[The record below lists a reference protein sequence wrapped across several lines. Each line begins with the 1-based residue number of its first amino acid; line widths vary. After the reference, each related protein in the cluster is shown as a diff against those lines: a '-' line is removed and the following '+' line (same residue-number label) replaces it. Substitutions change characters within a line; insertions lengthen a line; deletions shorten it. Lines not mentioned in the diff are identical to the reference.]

1 MSRILLGMLLVNL
14 VGNGNLLYPRSPHR
28 IPNLEIQNVTL
39 NNELYFR
46 GARYITD
53 FDGWWIF
60 CTMFHEDSKNIILFK
75 IGHTQSTHKLCPAWL
90 LIKTDQPSPADIV
103 RWLGVSNIK
112 KIIFLESSWKV
123 IQNMYQP
130 ARSDNF
136 FLKMGTLTIFRDCCL
151 GNSELVCIDFNFGFL
166 SSRNDILHFPIST
179 PCSQCSMDM
188 YVHVLHGVQDQI

>member
-1 MSRILLGMLLVNL
+1 MWLENVPCAIL
-14 VGNGNLLYPRSPHR
+14 
-28 IPNLEIQNVTL
+28 I
-39 NNELYFR
+39 R
-46 GARYITD
+46 GAHYITD
-53 FDGWWIF
+53 LAGWYIF
-60 CTMFHEDSKNIILFK
+60 CTIFHEDSKNIIFFK

-103 RWLGVSNIK
+103 RWLGGVSNIK

-130 ARSDNF
+130 AWLDKI

-188 YVHVLHGVQDQI
+188 YVHVLQGVQDQI